1 MKRRRLL
8 RRALAVATAS
18 AVWAPAAASAAD
30 GIDYAAIRATK
41 VIRAVRTDQPIVL
54 DGRLDEP
61 AWQRAAVAKDFL
73 QQEPAEGAP
82 ATEASEV
89 RFLYD
94 DEALYVG
101 GRFVDSDPRG
111 GIVNELKRDYALYDS
126 DSVAIVLDTFNKKL
140 DNYAFMV
147 NPAGAQRDAEN
158 YDDGRQVNVSWDGA
172 WSVKTARFEGG
183 WTMEMKIPFRSLRF
197 ERSDDQ
203 AWGLNV
209 MRMVRRKNET
219 SYWSPQPRQF
229 RAFKP
234 SYAGQLTGL
243 EGLHP
248 GLNLRIKPFYTGR
261 YANAT
266 LPGLSRRGDGDGGV
280 DVKYGVASALAL
292 DLTYRT
298 DFSQVEVDEQQINLT
313 RFSLF
318 FPEKRDFFLENQ
330 GTFRIGDQDS
340 GGQSAGRRDFLPF
353 FSRRIGLS
361 STGDPVPI
369 VGGVRLTGRQGK
381 TSLGIVDMQTGSFND
396 RPGEN
401 VLATRIGRDF
411 GPAMVSGFYLGRE
424 SSGNAGSNRVAGS
437 EMRLKFRHTIDV
449 NGFVMGST
457 TTGGP
462 SGTAARAAF
471 NVSESLYSAQVS
483 YTNISANFRDDLG
496 FIPRGDVGLTAW
508 DAAKYIRW
516 QKGLLRSVSFGGS
529 GEVFDTSAHDL
540 LVSRHLRA
548 YSVQTYSDGGTL
560 EVDADSNYER
570 LTKPFQVSKGVVLPV
585 GEYRFKQVLP
595 TFTSNKSGRI
605 SGVLGYTGGEFYS
618 GDIRGVTTGL
628 RIRVDEHLAT
638 SATYAHNA
646 VTLPQGSFTTD
657 LAGFRADCSF
667 STKMFLNAFVQYNS
681 AAKTWLTNVRYRLIY
696 RPLSDF
702 YIVYNDTR
710 VAGAIP
716 QRTIALKHTLLLSF

>member
-1 MKRRRLL
+1 MRRCRLL
-8 RRALAVATAS
+8 CRALAVAAAS
-18 AVWAPAAASAAD
+18 AVCARASAAD
-30 GIDYAAIRATK
+30 RIDYAAIRATK

-82 ATEASEV
+82 ATESSEV
-89 RFLYD
+89 RLLYD

-101 GRFVDSDPRG
+101 GRFSDSDPRG
-111 GIVNELKRDYALYDS
+111 GIVNELKRDYAMYDS
-126 DSVAIVLDTFNKKL
+126 DSVALVLDTFNKKL
-140 DNYAFMV
+140 DSYAFVV

-158 YDDGRQVNVSWDGA
+158 YDDGRQVNANWDGA

-197 ERSDDQ
+197 ERRDDQ

-243 EGLHP
+243 EGIRP

-266 LPGLSRRGDGDGGV
+266 LADLSRRGDGDGGV

-292 DLTYRT
+292 DLSYRT

-318 FPEKRDFFLENQ
+318 FPEKREFFLENQ

-340 GGQSAGRRDFLPF
+340 GGQSVGRRDFLPF

-369 VGGVRLTGRQGK
+369 MGGVRLTGRQGR
-381 TSLGIVDMQTGSFND
+381 TTLGVADMQTDSFGA

-401 VLATRIGRDF
+401 FLATRIGRDF

-424 SSGNAGSNRVAGS
+424 SSGSAGSNRVAGG
-437 EMRLKFRHTIDV
+437 EVRLKFRHTMDV
-449 NGFVMGST
+449 NGFAMGST
-457 TTGGP
+457 TSGGP
-462 SGTAARAAF
+462 SGTATRAAF
-471 NVSESLYSAQVS
+471 NVAESMYSAQVS

-508 DAAKYIRW
+508 DAARDIRPTS
-516 QKGLLRSVSFGGS
+516 GLLRTLSFGTS
-529 GEVFDTSAHDL
+529 GEVFDNSAHDT

-548 YSVQTYSDGGTL
+548 YSVQTYRDGGTF
-560 EVDADSNYER
+560 EVDADSNDER
-570 LTKPFQVSKGVVLPV
+570 LTKPFEVSRGVVIPV
-585 GEYRFKQVLP
+585 GEYRFRQFLP
-595 TFTSNKSGRI
+595 TYTSNKSGRI
-605 SGVLGYTGGEFYS
+605 SGVLGSTLGEFYAGS
-618 GDIRGVTTGL
+618 IRGVTTGL
-628 RIRVDEHLAT
+628 RVRVDEHLAA
-638 SATYAHNA
+638 SATYAHND
-646 VTLPQGSFTTD
+646 VRMSQGRFTTD
-657 LAGFRADCSF
+657 LAGFRVDTSF
-667 STKMFLNAFVQYNS
+667 STKMFLNVFVQYSS
-681 AAKTWLTNVRYRLIY
+681 ATKTWLTNVRYRLIY

-710 VAGAIP
+710 VAGGRP
-716 QRTIALKHTLLLSF
+716 QRTVAIKHTLLLSF